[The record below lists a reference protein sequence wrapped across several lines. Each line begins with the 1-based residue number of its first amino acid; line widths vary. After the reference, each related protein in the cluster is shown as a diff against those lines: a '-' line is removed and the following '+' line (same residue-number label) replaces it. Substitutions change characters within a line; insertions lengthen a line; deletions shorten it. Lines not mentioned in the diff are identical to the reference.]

1 MGKQDVNPE
10 SATRQILQG
19 TRAAAKDHAF
29 DEAHDPSRPADYW
42 FQESDEGPILFVV
55 FYSQACRWSRCLGCN
70 LPARMSSRHVP
81 FSALMAQVD
90 YLFRQPDILQRAPTL
105 RKVIVSNNGSVLD
118 EVTFSSTALIYLMA
132 KLNLHLANLAVV
144 TLETRIEYV
153 DLPELEFLA
162 RALREGQ
169 TPTELELAIG
179 FEVFDDRI
187 RNEVFHKGLQ
197 LRQVDELC
205 GTLARYGY
213 HLKCYFMQ
221 KPVPGMSDAEAMQD
235 IHRAIDYL
243 TELVH
248 RHGTRI
254 NMHLNPTY
262 VALGTAL
269 ERSYRRGEYSPPRLA
284 DVAHVALYAE
294 GKPITLFVGLS
305 DEGLACQ
312 GGSFIRPGD
321 EALVAA
327 LEVFNRTQD
336 FAGLKTALAT
346 GGSRPGEDGPRQM
359 ELRRAQHSSSAKT
372 PQ

>member
-1 MGKQDVNPE
+1 MTGDQDINDDSV
-10 SATRQILQG
+10 TRQILHG
-19 TRAAAKDHAF
+19 THAAGKDHTF
-29 DEAHDPSRPADYW
+29 DDAHDPSRPADYW

-55 FYSQACRWSRCLGCN
+55 FFSQACRWSRCLGCN

-81 FSALMAQVD
+81 FPALMAQVD
-90 YLFRQPDILQRAPTL
+90 YLFQQPDILQRAPTL
-105 RKVIVSNNGSVLD
+105 RKIIVSNNGSVLD
-118 EVTFSSTALIYLMA
+118 EATFSSTALIYLMA
-132 KLNLHLANLAVV
+132 KLNLHLPNLAVV

-197 LRQVDELC
+197 LHQVDELC
-205 GTLARYGY
+205 GMLARYGF

-221 KPVPGMSDAEAMQD
+221 KPVPGMSDAEAVQD
-235 IHRAIDYL
+235 IQRAIDYL
-243 TELVH
+243 TELVRRH
-248 RHGTRI
+248 RTRI
-254 NMHLNPTY
+254 NLHLNPTY
-262 VALGTAL
+262 VAFGTAL
-269 ERSYRRGEYSPPRLA
+269 ERSFHCGEYCPPRLA
-284 DVAHVALYAE
+284 DVAQAALHAE

-305 DEGLACQ
+305 DEDLACE

-321 EALVAA
+321 EGLIAA
-327 LEVFNRTQD
+327 LEAFNRTQD

-346 GGSRPGEDGPRQM
+346 VSRRPG
-359 ELRRAQHSSSAKT
+359 
-372 PQ
+372 